1 MRSHTISEKQTK
13 RCYIFLF
20 CLPKLHFHHF
30 SPFFLLDTVLL
41 LYFHLVALLFIAIIF
56 LLSLTFFFFF
66 LYFPTQFCDFA
77 FPNFNQ
83 SSEKPPTAKEF
94 LELILLP
101 NLPHIAKKVY
111 YVLGAAILVL
121 RDFGTFKFAFTVTP
135 LSLLLSI

>member
-1 MRSHTISEKQTK
+1 M
-13 RCYIFLF
+13 IFPLF
-20 CLPKLHFHHF
+20 SFLILFFFCIFIWWLYYSLP
-30 SPFFLLDTVLL
+30 
-41 LYFHLVALLFIAIIF
+41 LYFSF
-56 LLSLTFFFFF
+56 LSLFFFF

-135 LSLLLSI
+135 LSLLLSICLLQYI